1 MGNAVLLTGDRI
13 FGRMLELELTAAG
26 HTVVFDRGSVPGDA
40 DADHGAH
47 ARAHSRAKPAHI
59 PAAAFDTAEAD
70 VYLLDLDTRGEESVL
85 TLLRP
90 AQDGLPRDRL
100 IVFSRRRVPVF
111 DAVRI
116 FARPFESSELL
127 DAVAEV
133 LRAHPQ
139 TADAAPALTLDHA
152 ARRAFFGGEPLG
164 LTRREFDLLACLD
177 ENRGSPVSREDL
189 IRRVWHYD
197 FAGSTNVVDVYIRYL
212 REKLDERFHLKFI
225 ETVRGQG
232 YRLRR

>member
-26 HTVVFDRGSVPGDA
+26 HTVVFDRGNGREDA
-40 DADHGAH
+40 DARSGAH
-47 ARAHSRAKPAHI
+47 TRAHSRAKSHS

-70 VYLLDLDTRGEESVL
+70 VYLLDLDTRSEDSIL
-85 TLLRP
+85 ALLRP
-90 AQDGLPRDRL
+90 AQDALPRDRL
-100 IVFSRRRVPVF
+100 IVFSRNRAPAFEAARVL
-111 DAVRI
+111 I
-116 FARPFESSELL
+116 RPFESAGLL
-127 DAVAEV
+127 NAIAEV
-133 LRAHPQ
+133 MRAHPQ
-139 TADAAPALTLDHA
+139 TAEAGPALTLDHE

-164 LTRREFDLLACLD
+164 LTRREFDLLECLD
-177 ENRGSPVSREDL
+177 ENRGSPVSRDEL

-212 REKLDERFHLKFI
+212 REKLDERFHQKFI
-225 ETVRGQG
+225 ETVRGRG